1 MYDDKELAE
10 YRDLIEVPTSFEE
23 GFGWKTVIGAIF
35 IGFLMMPGSMYLQL
49 VLGSGIGPAARW
61 VTIILF
67 AEIAKRSQQD
77 LKQQEIFLLYY
88 MAGAALASP
97 FQGLLWNQYLVQSD
111 AAVMLG
117 LTDYIPTWVAPGA
130 ESQSMLERTFLHRDW
145 MIPILL
151 LVGSQIIQR
160 IDHFGLGYALYRITS
175 DVEKL
180 PFPMAPVGALGTMAL
195 AESQEDKKTG
205 WKWKV
210 FSIGGVTGLAFGGIY
225 VLLPVVSGLIFTE
238 PIRPIP
244 IPWVELTRHTEAIL
258 PAVATG
264 IQLDMGLIFIGM
276 VLPFWA
282 VIGGLIG
289 LIITIILNP
298 ILFKNGVLH
307 RWHEGMGTVDTVF
320 ANNFDFYMSFGI
332 GLGLAIG
339 CIGIWSVVKSFR
351 AVAARN
357 NSEKHQNGPGHG
369 NKDVAKK
376 DQPEGGTGKEGHGV
390 NILPKIS
397 LRERMGD
404 LFTPPEG
411 RGDFNFWISIAIY
424 VLSTLAYVGLC
435 LWLVPNFPWIFFL
448 AYGFIYT
455 PLISYIT
462 ARMEGIAGQFVSL
475 PLVREAS
482 FIAGARFFGYHG
494 IEIWY
499 APIPMHNYGETTV
512 HFRQIELT
520 GTSIRGI
527 IKSELVVF
535 PVVMIASLLFS
546 QFIWQLAPIPS
557 SSYPYAQEMW
567 HLQAL
572 NTLLMQTSTLEGNS
586 LFYQALNGGYVLSGL
601 GFGIVTYM
609 VLTFFSLP
617 ILLIYGVVRGLGQ
630 STPHG
635 IILEIIGA
643 LLGRYFFL
651 KRYGTKWR
659 QYAPVLLAGFSC
671 GMGLTGMFAMGFA
684 LILKSLSRLAF

>member
-1 MYDDKELAE
+1 MYEEDKELKE
-10 YRDLIEVPTSFEE
+10 YRDLLATPDRFEE
-23 GFGWKTVIGAIF
+23 GFDWKAVVGAIF

-49 VLGSGIGPAARW
+49 VIGTGIGPAARW

-67 AEIAKRSQQD
+67 AEIARRAFTD
-77 LKQQEIFLLYY
+77 LKQQEIFILYY

-97 FQGLLWNQYLVQSD
+97 FQGLLWSQYLVQSD
-111 AAVMLG
+111 AAKMLG
-117 LTDYIPTWVAPGA
+117 LTEYIPLWVAPASG
-130 ESQSMLERTFLHRDW
+130 STSLIERTFFHRDW

-195 AESQEDKKTG
+195 AESTEDRQKS
-205 WKWKV
+205 WKWRV
-210 FSIGGVTGLAFGGIY
+210 FSIGGVIGLLFGGVY
-225 VLLPVVSGLIFTE
+225 VLLPTVSGLIFTE
-238 PIRPIP
+238 PIQLIP
-244 IPWVELTRHTEAIL
+244 IPWIELTRRTEELL

-264 IQLDMGLIFIGM
+264 IQLDLGLLFIGM

-289 LIITIILNP
+289 LIITIIANP
-298 ILFKNGVLH
+298 ILYHHGILQ
-307 RWHEGMGTVDTVF
+307 RWHPGMETVDTIF

-339 CIGIWSVVKSFR
+339 FIGIWHVLRSFR
-351 AVAARN
+351 KGQT
-357 NSEKHQNGPGHG
+357 NSRG
-369 NKDVAKK
+369 
-376 DQPEGGTGKEGHGV
+376 
-390 NILPKIS
+390 S
-397 LRERMGD
+397 FRD
-404 LFTPPEG
+404 LFHPPAG
-411 RGDFNFWISIAIY
+411 RGDFNFWIAIGIY
-424 VLSTLAYVGLC
+424 VSSTLSYVGLC
-435 LWLVPNFPWIFFL
+435 TWLVPHFPWIFFL
-448 AYGFIYT
+448 GYGFIYT
-455 PLISYIT
+455 PFISYIS
-462 ARMEGIAGQFVSL
+462 ARMEGIAGQFVNL
-475 PLVREAS
+475 PMVREAS
-482 FIAGARFFGYHG
+482 FIAGAKFFGYQG

-499 APIPMHNYGETTV
+499 APIPIHNYGKATV
-512 HFRQIELT
+512 DFREIELT

-527 IKSELVVF
+527 IKAELVVF

-557 SSYPYAQEMW
+557 SSYPYALKLW

-586 LFYQALNGGYVLSGL
+586 LFYQALNGTYVLAGL
-601 GFGIVTYM
+601 GLGVITYFILSLFG
-609 VLTFFSLP
+609 LP
-617 ILLIYGVVRGLGQ
+617 TLLVYGIVRGLGQ
-630 STPHG
+630 HAPHG
-635 IILEIIGA
+635 MILELIGA
-643 LLGRYFFL
+643 FLGRYYFL
-651 KRYGTKWR
+651 KRYGKMWR

-684 LILKSLSRLAF
+684 LILKSLGRLAY

>member
-1 MYDDKELAE
+1 MYDDKELQE
-10 YRDLIEVPTSFEE
+10 YRDLLKPPKEFAE
-23 GFGWKTVIGAIF
+23 GFDWKTIIGAIF

-49 VLGSGIGPAARW
+49 VIGQGIGPAARW

-67 AEIAKRSQQD
+67 AEIAKRAHSD

-97 FQGLLWNQYLVQSD
+97 FSGLLWNQYLVQSD
-111 AAVMLG
+111 AARMLG
-117 LTDYIPTWVAPGA
+117 VTEFIPSWIAPGPD
-130 ESQSMLERTFLHRDW
+130 SQSMIERSFYHRDW
-145 MIPILL
+145 LIPILL

-180 PFPMAPVGALGTMAL
+180 PFPMAPVAALGTMAL
-195 AESQEDKKTG
+195 AESTEEKENS
-205 WKWKV
+205 WKWRV
-210 FSIGGVTGLAFGGIY
+210 FSIGGVVGLVFGFFY
-225 VLLPVVSGLIFTE
+225 VVLPILSGLIFTE
-238 PIRPIP
+238 QIRLIP
-244 IPWVELTRHTEAIL
+244 IPWIELTGYTENIL

-264 IQLDMGLIFIGM
+264 LQLDLGLLFVGM

-282 VIGGLIG
+282 VIGGLVG

-298 ILFKNGVLH
+298 LLYSAGILH
-307 RWHEGMGTVDTVF
+307 RWHPGMETVETVF

-339 CIGIWSVVKSFR
+339 LIGVWSVVRSFR
-351 AVAARN
+351 
-357 NSEKHQNGPGHG
+357 G
-369 NKDVAKK
+369 KDE
-376 DQPEGGTGKEGHGV
+376 QRGTLH
-390 NILPKIS
+390 
-397 LRERMGD
+397 D
-404 LFTPPEG
+404 LFHPPPG
-411 RGDFNFWISIAIY
+411 RGDFNFWIAIAIY
-424 VLSTLAYVGLC
+424 IFSTLAYVALC
-435 LWLVPNFPWIFFL
+435 VWLVPSFPWLFFL

-455 PLISYIT
+455 PIISYIT

-482 FIAGARFFGYHG
+482 FIAGARFFGYQG

-499 APIPMHNYGETTV
+499 APIPMHNYGEATV
-512 HFRQIELT
+512 QFRQIELT
-520 GTSIRGI
+520 GTSLRGI
-527 IKSELVVF
+527 IKAELLVF
-535 PVVMIASLLFS
+535 PVVMVASLLFS
-546 QFIWQLAPIPS
+546 QFIWRLAPIPS
-557 SSYPYAQEMW
+557 ASYPFAQELW

-586 LFYQALNGGYVLSGL
+586 MFYQALSGGTVFSGL
-601 GFGIVTYM
+601 GFGLLLYM
-609 VLTFFSLP
+609 VLSLFGLP
-617 ILLIYGVVRGLGQ
+617 VLLIYGVVRGLGQ

-635 IILEIIGA
+635 LVLEVVGA

-651 KRYGTKWR
+651 KKYGPMWR

-671 GMGLTGMFAMGFA
+671 GMGLAGMFAMGFA
-684 LILKSLSRLAF
+684 LIMKSLGHLAY

>member
-1 MYDDKELAE
+1 MYDDKELKE
-10 YRDLIEVPTSFEE
+10 YRDLLPPPKNFEE
-23 GFGWKTVIGAIF
+23 GFDWKTIIGAIF

-49 VLGSGIGPAARW
+49 VIGQGIGPAARW

-67 AEIAKRSQQD
+67 AEIAKRAHSD

-97 FQGLLWNQYLVQSD
+97 FSGLLWNQYLVQSD
-111 AAVMLG
+111 AARMLG
-117 LTDYIPTWVAPGA
+117 VTEFIPTWIAPGPDSPA
-130 ESQSMLERTFLHRDW
+130 MVERTFFHRDW
-145 MIPILL
+145 LIPILL

-180 PFPMAPVGALGTMAL
+180 PFPMAPVAALGTMAL
-195 AESQEDKKTG
+195 AESAEEKKES
-205 WKWKV
+205 WKWRV
-210 FSIGGVTGLAFGGIY
+210 FSIGGVIGIAFGFIY
-225 VLLPVVSGLIFTE
+225 VVLPIISGLIFTE
-238 PIRPIP
+238 QIRLIP
-244 IPWVELTRHTEAIL
+244 IPWIELTHYTEDIL

-264 IQLDMGLIFIGM
+264 LQLDLGLLFVGM

-298 ILFKNGVLH
+298 MLFSAGILT
-307 RWHEGMGTVDTVF
+307 RWHPGMATVDTVF

-339 CIGIWSVVKSFR
+339 FIGVWSVIR
-351 AVAARN
+351 
-357 NSEKHQNGPGHG
+357 
-369 NKDVAKK
+369 
-376 DQPEGGTGKEGHGV
+376 
-390 NILPKIS
+390 S
-397 LRERMGD
+397 LRVKDENRGTLKD
-404 LFTPPEG
+404 LFNPPEG
-411 RGDFNFWISIAIY
+411 RGDFNFWIAIAIY
-424 VLSTLAYVGLC
+424 FFSTLAYVGLC
-435 LWLVPNFPWIFFL
+435 VWLVPNFPWIFFL
-448 AYGFIYT
+448 AYGFVYT
-455 PLISYIT
+455 PIISYIT

-482 FIAGARFFGYHG
+482 FIAGARFFGYQG

-499 APIPMHNYGETTV
+499 APIPIHNYGEATV
-512 HFRQIELT
+512 QFRQIELT

-527 IKSELVVF
+527 IKAELLVF
-535 PVVMIASLLFS
+535 PIVMVASLIFS
-546 QFIWQLAPIPS
+546 QFIWRLAPIPS
-557 SSYPYAQEMW
+557 ASYPFAQELW

-586 LFYQALNGGYVLSGL
+586 MFYQALNGTTVFSGL
-601 GFGIVTYM
+601 GFGLLMYM
-609 VLTFFSLP
+609 VLSVFGLP
-617 ILLIYGVVRGLGQ
+617 VLLIYGVVRGLGQ

-635 IILEIIGA
+635 MILEVLGA

-651 KRYGTKWR
+651 KKYGPMWR

-671 GMGLTGMFAMGFA
+671 GMGLSGMLAMGFA
-684 LILKSLSRLAF
+684 LIMKSLGHMAY

>member
-1 MYDDKELAE
+1 MYDDKELKE
-10 YRDLIEVPTSFEE
+10 YRDLLPPPKYFEE
-23 GFGWKTVIGAIF
+23 GFDWKTIIGAIF

-49 VLGSGIGPAARW
+49 VIGQGIGPAARW

-67 AEIAKRSQQD
+67 AEIAKRAHSD

-97 FQGLLWNQYLVQSD
+97 FSGLLWNQYLVQSD
-111 AAVMLG
+111 AARMLG
-117 LTDYIPTWVAPGA
+117 VTEFIPSWIAPGP
-130 ESQSMLERTFLHRDW
+130 ESQSMVERSFFHRDW
-145 MIPILL
+145 LVPILL

-160 IDHFGLGYALYRITS
+160 IDHFGLGYALFRITS

-180 PFPMAPVGALGTMAL
+180 PFPMAPVAALGTMAL
-195 AESQEDKKTG
+195 AESAEEKKES
-205 WKWKV
+205 WKWRV
-210 FSIGGVTGLAFGGIY
+210 FSIGGVIGLAFGFLY
-225 VLLPVVSGLIFTE
+225 VVLPIISGLIFTE
-238 PIRPIP
+238 QIRLIP
-244 IPWVELTRHTEAIL
+244 IPWIELTRYTEDIL

-264 IQLDMGLIFIGM
+264 LQLDLGLLFVGM

-298 ILFKNGVLH
+298 LLYSTGILT
-307 RWHEGMGTVDTVF
+307 RWHPGMATVDTVF

-339 CIGIWSVVKSFR
+339 LIGVWSVVRSFR
-351 AVAARN
+351 V
-357 NSEKHQNGPGHG
+357 
-369 NKDVAKK
+369 KD
-376 DQPEGGTGKEGHGV
+376 GRGT
-390 NILPKIS
+390 LQ
-397 LRERMGD
+397 D
-404 LFTPPEG
+404 LFNPPPG
-411 RGDFNFWISIAIY
+411 RGDFNFWIAIGIY
-424 VLSTLAYVGLC
+424 FFSTLAYVWLC
-435 LWLVPNFPWIFFL
+435 VWLVPSFPWLFFL

-455 PLISYIT
+455 PVISYIT

-482 FIAGARFFGYHG
+482 FIAGARFFGYQG

-499 APIPMHNYGETTV
+499 APIPIHNYGEATV
-512 HFRQIELT
+512 QFRQIELT
-520 GTSIRGI
+520 GTSLRGI
-527 IKSELVVF
+527 IKAELLVF
-535 PVVMIASLLFS
+535 PIVMVASLIFS
-546 QFIWQLAPIPS
+546 QFIWRLAPIPS
-557 SSYPYAQEMW
+557 ASYPFAQELW

-586 LFYQALNGGYVLSGL
+586 MFYQALNGTTVFSGL
-601 GFGIVTYM
+601 GFGLLMYM
-609 VLTFFSLP
+609 VLSLFGLP
-617 ILLIYGVVRGLGQ
+617 VLLIYGVVRGLGQ

-635 IILEIIGA
+635 LVLEVAGA

-651 KRYGTKWR
+651 KKYGTMWR

-671 GMGLTGMFAMGFA
+671 GMGLSGMFAMGFA
-684 LILKSLSRLAF
+684 LIMKSLGHMAY